1 MILVIDIGNTDV
13 VFGLYSETGW
23 RTPLR
28 RPTAEKSEEAY
39 QLFLANQLHEA
50 GISPGDIRQVV
61 LSSVVPA
68 VTPALIHLSENMFQQ
83 EPLIVG
89 PAVYPHL
96 DVTVSNPEEMGT
108 DLVANAVAAYDR
120 FRQCCIVVDFGTALT
135 FTAVGQG
142 GEIAGVAIAPGL
154 KTSMYAL
161 FHQTAQLPEVPLELP
176 ASALG
181 QDTTHALQAG
191 ILIGYVGL
199 VEKLLT
205 TMEQELVKPC
215 KVIATGGLSGVLT
228 PLQARFDQVDRLLT
242 LDGLRLI
249 GEQVKRRQP

>member
-1 MILVIDIGNTDV
+1 MILVIDIGNTDI
-13 VFGLYSETGW
+13 VFGLHDKDGW

-28 RPTAEKSEEAY
+28 RPTSEKSTEAY
-39 QLFLANQLHEA
+39 QLFLANQLYEA
-50 GISPGDIRQVV
+50 AIDPADIHQVV

-68 VTPALIHLSENMFQQ
+68 VTPALFHIVEGLFHQ

-96 DVTVSNPEEMGT
+96 DIQVANPEEMGA

-120 FRQCCIVVDFGTALT
+120 FRQCCIIVDFGTALT
-135 FTAVGQG
+135 FTAVGQA
-142 GEIAGVAIAPGL
+142 GEILGVAIAPGL

-161 FHQTAQLPEVPLELP
+161 FHNTAQLPEVPLELP
-176 ASALG
+176 KSALG

-199 VEKLLT
+199 VEKLLDT
-205 TMEQELVKPC
+205 ITRELAMPC
-215 KVIATGGLSGVLT
+215 KVVATGGLSGILT
-228 PLQARFDQVDRLLT
+228 PLRDRFDQVDRLLT
-242 LDGLRLI
+242 LDGLRII
-249 GEQVKRRQP
+249 GEQVGRRV